1 MPKLKQSLSFFD
13 VMNLV
18 IGAIVGADIYIAAAF
33 GAGFLGPA
41 SILAWLVA
49 GLMAIIIALSF
60 AECSSIIP
68 RTGGPYAY
76 AKEAFGDFVGF
87 LSGWALIIAEWSA
100 IAVFPLA
107 FLAYLTY
114 FYPNMPVFLQIMVKV
129 VFVLILTLINLVGV
143 RKAGRVNDVL
153 TILKIAPIMVFT
165 VAAIIFFVFNPQ
177 VLYANFT
184 PFLPMGFANFGSALV
199 LIFWA
204 YVGFELVTIPSDE
217 IINAK
222 KTIPIALGLGMGI
235 ITVFYMVTNFL
246 VVGSVNW
253 QVLSHS
259 NAPLALAGFVIM
271 GALGA
276 LLLSV
281 GALFS
286 ISGSDEA
293 DILASARIPYAM
305 AGDGLLP
312 HVFAKIHPKYGTPY
326 VSLIVQNM
334 VTLIAAIFGT
344 INQLIILS
352 VFTILFCYLITCL
365 SVFPLKKKFGGGIKL
380 PRIIPILGIIIS
392 IYMITQTN
400 VNQIIIGG
408 VLILL
413 GIPVYIMY
421 SPARELTRVRREIE
435 HETGIFSRTIRNP
448 EKFIGYFLR
457 RVRDLLRIT

>member
-1 MPKLKQSLSFFD
+1 MPSLKQSLSFFD

-41 SILAWLVA
+41 SILAWFIA
-49 GLMAIIIALSF
+49 GLMAIIIALCF

-68 RTGGPYAY
+68 RVGGPYAY
-76 AKEAFGDFVGF
+76 AKEAFGNFIGF
-87 LSGWALIIAEWSA
+87 LVGWALIIAEWSA

-107 FLAYLTY
+107 FVAYLAY
-114 FYPNMPVFLQIMVKV
+114 FYPNMPQFFQIIIKV
-129 VFVLILTLINLVGV
+129 LFVLLLTVINLIGV
-143 RKAGRVNDVL
+143 RQAGKVNDVL
-153 TILKIAPIMVFT
+153 TILKIAPILVFT
-165 VAAIIFFVFNPQ
+165 AAAIIFFIFNPS
-177 VLYANFT
+177 VLSANFT
-184 PFLPMGFANFGSALV
+184 PFFPLGLGGMGSALV

-204 YVGFELVTIPSDE
+204 YIGFELVTIPSDE

-222 KTIPIALGLGMGI
+222 KTIPLALGVGMGI

-246 VVGSVNW
+246 VVGTVPW
-253 QVLSHS
+253 PELSHAS
-259 NAPLALAGFVIM
+259 APLALAGFAIL

-276 LLLSV
+276 LLLTV

-326 VSLIVQNM
+326 ISLFVQNT

-344 INQLIILS
+344 IEQLIILS
-352 VFTILFCYLITCL
+352 VFTILFCYLVTCL
-365 SVFPLKKKFGGGIKL
+365 AVFPLKKKFGGGIKI
-380 PRIIPILGIIIS
+380 PRLIPILGIIIS

-400 VNQIIIGG
+400 INQVIIG
-408 VLILL
+408 VILILA
-413 GIPVYIMY
+413 GIPVYIRY
-421 SPARELTRVRREIE
+421 SPEKELTRVRTEIIYE
-435 HETGIFSRTIRNP
+435 EGLFSRRIRYP
-448 EKFIGYFLR
+448 EKFLARFLR
-457 RVRDLLRIT
+457 GIRELVRRL